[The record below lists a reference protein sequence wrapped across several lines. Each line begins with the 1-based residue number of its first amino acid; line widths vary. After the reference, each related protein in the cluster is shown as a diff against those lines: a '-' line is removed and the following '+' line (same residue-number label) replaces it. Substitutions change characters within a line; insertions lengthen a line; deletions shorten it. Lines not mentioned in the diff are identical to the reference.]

1 MTAVLTATRS
11 RVTRRPPAWTEPL
24 LPALVAMGLAI
35 MAIALRWRGGDL
47 PAHWFRVA
55 LVRRDGFQ
63 IWNNQWF
70 GGHHTLGY
78 GALFP
83 VLGAAIGFWTVAILS
98 AGVSAL
104 LADVLIR
111 TALGRRCLPASLW
124 FAAGTVTNI
133 AVGRMPFALGLA
145 VGLGALVAAQRR
157 HLALTFV
164 LTVATAA
171 ASPVVSAFLAV
182 VFVAWAWVERGRE
195 RRLFGLLTLASM
207 APVLVIAAL
216 YPQGGSFP
224 FRWEA
229 LAGTLGVCT
238 LAVVLVPSRHHLVRT
253 AAVMY
258 GLAAILAFVVPTPLG
273 ANLTRLG
280 MFAAGPVLLALVTMR
295 RWMVVTALAGLWFW
309 QWSPAFDAI
318 TRSGRDLSTQ
328 RDYYAPLVGYLS
340 SVGAADDRTEVVP
353 TARHWEAA
361 YVAAAFP
368 IARGWERQLD
378 IRFNGLFYEP
388 GLTAARYHDWLKDE
402 GVDRIALADAP
413 LDDAGKQEAALVE
426 AGLPF
431 LRPVWSNSHWR
442 VWEVVDSPGLVDGAA
457 TVVGIDADSIT
468 LDVGAPRRPH
478 PPGPRLGV
486 LAHRAGGVRRGDR
499 RRLDRAARCAP
510 GPDQG
515 PSRRIA
521 PGHGQ
526 GGSVCAFLTPL
537 SDVPDMTFM

>member
-1 MTAVLTATRS
+1 VTAVLTATRS
-11 RVTRRPPAWTEPL
+11 RVIRRPPAWTEPL
-24 LPALVAMGLAI
+24 LPALVAMAMAVVAI
-35 MAIALRWRGGDL
+35 GLRWRGSDL
-47 PAHWFRVA
+47 PAHSFRVA

-83 VLGAAIGFWTVAILS
+83 VLGAAIGFWTVAVLS
-98 AGVSAL
+98 AGASAL

-111 TALGRRCLPASLW
+111 TGLGRRCLPASLW

-145 VGLGALVAAQRR
+145 IGLGALVAAQRR
-157 HLALTFV
+157 HLALTVV

-182 VFVAWAWVERGRE
+182 VFVSWAWVERGRE
-195 RRLFGLLTLASM
+195 RRRFGLLTVASM

-229 LAGTLGVCT
+229 LFSTLGVCA
-238 LAVVLVPSRHHLVRT
+238 LAVVLVPVTHHLVRT

-258 GLAAILAFVVPTPLG
+258 GLASVLAFVVPTPLG

-318 TRSGRDLSTQ
+318 ARSGRDVSTQ
-328 RDYYAPLVGYLS
+328 RDYYAPLLDYLG

-388 GLTAARYHDWLKDE
+388 GLTAAQFHDWLRDE
-402 GVDRIALADAP
+402 GIDRVALADAP
-413 LDDAGKQEAALVE
+413 LDDAGKQEAALLE
-426 AGLPF
+426 ADLPF
-431 LRPVWSNSHWR
+431 LRPVWSNGHWR

-457 TVVGIDADSIT
+457 TVVAIDAESIS
-468 LDVGAPRRPH
+468 LDVARRGDVTVRVRGSAYWRTEPAVCVEATDDDWIVLRDV
-478 PPGPRLGV
+478 PPGPIKIFLDGSRLVTGTEE
-486 LAHRAGGVRRGDR
+486 A
-499 RRLDRAARCAP
+499 CA
-510 GPDQG
+510 
-515 PSRRIA
+515 
-521 PGHGQ
+521 
-526 GGSVCAFLTPL
+526 L
-537 SDVPDMTFM
+537 S